1 MKAVKYTLETDG
13 TVPTWVV
20 NGGHFA
26 VPNENVSPQ
35 DWTIVGKVTD
45 DAPGAAMSE
54 QELAQYLEEIG
65 VSFTHPITNET
76 KDASQIAT
84 EWWQSVMGE

>member
-1 MKAVKYTLETDG
+1 MKVVKYTLETDG
-13 TVPTWVV
+13 TVPKWVV

-26 VPNENVSPQ
+26 VLNASASPQ

-45 DAPGAAMSE
+45 EAPGIAISE

-65 VSFTHPITNET
+65 VNFTHPVTNET
-76 KDASQIAT
+76 KDASQIAA
-84 EWWQSVMGE
+84 EWWQSVMSE